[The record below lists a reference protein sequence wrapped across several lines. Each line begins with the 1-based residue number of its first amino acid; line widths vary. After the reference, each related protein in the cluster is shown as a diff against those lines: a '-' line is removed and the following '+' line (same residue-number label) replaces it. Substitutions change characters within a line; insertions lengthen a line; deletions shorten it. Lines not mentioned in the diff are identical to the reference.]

1 MIHLQAHR
9 LQPWVADE
17 YVWFMKG
24 LGVGVRDVL
33 EKVREYMLHSKSV
46 LMAEERDDAIR
57 SLEII
62 SSEELPLSKFND
74 KLILTMAVKNKFP
87 IATFNMRLRKQ
98 VPEKGLIVLP
108 QEL

>member
-74 KLILTMAVKNKFP
+74 KLILTMFP
-87 IATFNMRLRKQ
+87 IATFDMRLRKQ